1 MELRGQVEGIIYQ
14 NEVNSYTITNLE
26 TETEEITIVG
36 YLPFIVE
43 GDSLKVIGNYVE
55 HKEYGTQFKVTTFE
69 KIMPENV
76 EALEKY
82 LASGAI
88 KGVGEATAKRIIKT
102 FGEETINI
110 LKMNQ
115 KISISKR
122 NIRREGSKISDDF
135 VENQEMWK
143 IVGFLG
149 KISYRSSKC

>member
-1 MELRGQVEGIIYQ
+1 
-14 NEVNSYTITNLE
+14 
-26 TETEEITIVG
+26 
-36 YLPFIVE
+36 
-43 GDSLKVIGNYVE
+43 
-55 HKEYGTQFKVTTFE
+55 
-69 KIMPENV
+69 MPENV

-143 IVGFLG
+143 IVGFLEKFHIG
-149 KISYRSSKC
+149 AQNAKKCMKN